1 MESLFERL
9 LREKIELMI
18 DMRVQAMTVSG
29 LGSFDEYK
37 HALGYLE
44 ALRNVLS
51 EIETVQSDMRKK

>member
-1 MESLFERL
+1 MENLFERL

-18 DMRVQAMTVSG
+18 DMRIQAMTVSG
-29 LGSFDEYK
+29 LASFDEYK

-51 EIETVQSDMRKK
+51 EIETVQSDMRKE